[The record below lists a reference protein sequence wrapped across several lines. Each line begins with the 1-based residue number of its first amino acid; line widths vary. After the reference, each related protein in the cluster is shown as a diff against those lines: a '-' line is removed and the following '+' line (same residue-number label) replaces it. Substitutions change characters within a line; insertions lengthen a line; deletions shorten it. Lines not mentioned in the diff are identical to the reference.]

1 MIRVKEVSVIGDDGE
16 HLGTIPTE
24 EALSMA
30 EDRDMDLVEVASNSN
45 PPVCRIMDYGKHKYK
60 ASKKAHEAKKNQKI
74 VHVKEVKFRP
84 NTDQHD
90 FDFKLKHVQRFLEA
104 GDKAKVVI
112 FFKGRE
118 IVHREFGQR
127 VLERVAKQTEDLAVI
142 EQTAKQEGRTLVM
155 ILAPKSF
162 KSKKGA
168 PSKTPKPAV
177 DKTEIKT
184 EAKTEAKSE
193 EKNEAKTEVKTDAP
207 ETQVTSEESSTEAV
221 VPNNE

>member
-24 EALSMA
+24 EALSIA
-30 EDRDMDLVEVASNSN
+30 EDRGMDLVEVAANSN

-90 FDFKLKHVQRFLEA
+90 FDFKLKHVQRFLEN

-118 IVHREFGQR
+118 IVHREFGQK
-127 VLERVAKQTEDLAVI
+127 VLERVAEQTEDIAVI

-162 KSKKGA
+162 KTKKGS
-168 PSKTPKPAV
+168 PSKNPKPAV
-177 DKTEIKT
+177 HK
-184 EAKTEAKSE
+184 A
-193 EKNEAKTEVKTDAP
+193 EKKTDAP
-207 ETQVTSEESSTEAV
+207 ETQAAPKKKSEETSTEAV
-221 VPNNE
+221 VPNNES

>member
-30 EDRDMDLVEVASNSN
+30 EDRDMDLVEVAANSN

-127 VLERVAKQTEDLAVI
+127 VLERVAKQTEDIAVI

-162 KSKKGA
+162 KTKKGS
-168 PSKTPKPAV
+168 PSKNPKPAV
-177 DKTEIKT
+177 EKT
-184 EAKTEAKSE
+184 EAPQLAVD
-193 EKNEAKTEVKTDAP
+193 KTEVKTDVP
-207 ETQVTSEESSTEAV
+207 ETQAASAEPSTEAV

>member
-16 HLGTIPTE
+16 SLGTIPTE
-24 EALSMA
+24 EAISMA
-30 EDRDMDLVEVASNSN
+30 EDRSLDLVEVAPNAN

-60 ASKKAHEAKKNQKI
+60 ASKKAHEAKKNQKV

-90 FDFKLKHVQRFLEA
+90 FDFKLKHVQRFLEN

-118 IVHREFGQR
+118 IIHREFGQR
-127 VLERVAKQTEDLAVI
+127 VLERVAEKTEDIAII
-142 EQTAKQEGRTLVM
+142 EQSAKQEGRTLVM
-155 ILAPKSF
+155 ILAPKNV
-162 KSKKGA
+162 KTKKG
-168 PSKTPKPAV
+168 TQLTVPKPAV
-177 DKTEIKT
+177 TKNTDANEEKLP
-184 EAKTEAKSE
+184 SE
-193 EKNEAKTEVKTDAP
+193 ELGTKAA
-207 ETQVTSEESSTEAV
+207 

>member
-24 EALSMA
+24 EALSIA
-30 EDRDMDLVEVASNSN
+30 EDRGMDLVEVAANSN

-90 FDFKLKHVQRFLEA
+90 FDFKLKHVQRFLEN

-118 IVHREFGQR
+118 IVHREFGQK
-127 VLERVAKQTEDLAVI
+127 VLERVAEQTEDIAVI

-162 KSKKGA
+162 KSKKGSPA
-168 PSKTPKPAV
+168 KNPKPAV
-177 DKTEIKT
+177 
-184 EAKTEAKSE
+184 AKTE
-193 EKNEAKTEVKTDAP
+193 EKTNAP
-207 ETQVTSEESSTEAV
+207 ETPEASKEPSTEAV
-221 VPNNE
+221 VPNNES

>member
-30 EDRDMDLVEVASNSN
+30 EDRDMDLVEVAANSN

-90 FDFKLKHVQRFLEA
+90 FDFKLKHVQRFLEN

-118 IVHREFGQR
+118 IVHREFGQK
-127 VLERVAKQTEDLAVI
+127 VLERVAEQTEDIAVI

-162 KSKKGA
+162 KTKKGS
-168 PSKTPKPAV
+168 PSKNPKPAV
-177 DKTEIKT
+177 DK
-184 EAKTEAKSE
+184 A
-193 EKNEAKTEVKTDAP
+193 EKKTDAP
-207 ETQVTSEESSTEAV
+207 ETQAAPKKTSEETSTEAV
-221 VPNNE
+221 VPNNEI

>member
-24 EALSMA
+24 EALSIA
-30 EDRDMDLVEVASNSN
+30 EDKGMDLVEVAANSN

-84 NTDQHD
+84 NTDKHD
-90 FDFKLKHVQRFLEA
+90 FDFKLKHVQRFLEN

-118 IVHREFGQR
+118 IVHREFGQK
-127 VLERVAKQTEDLAVI
+127 VLERVAEQTEDIAVI
-142 EQTAKQEGRTLVM
+142 EQSAKQEGRTLVM

-162 KSKKGA
+162 KSKKGSQPKA
-168 PSKTPKPAV
+168 PKPAV
-177 DKTEIKT
+177 DKTKEKT
-184 EAKTEAKSE
+184 NVPEAQEASE
-193 EKNEAKTEVKTDAP
+193 KP
-207 ETQVTSEESSTEAV
+207 STEAV
-221 VPNNE
+221 VPNNES

>member
-1 MIRVKEVSVIGDDGE
+1 MIRVQEVSVIGDDGE
-16 HLGTIPTE
+16 SLGTIPTE
-24 EALSMA
+24 EAISMA
-30 EDRDMDLVEVASNSN
+30 EDRSLDLVEVAPNAK

-90 FDFKLKHVQRFLEA
+90 FDFKLKHVQRFLEN

-118 IVHREFGQR
+118 IIHREFGQR
-127 VLERVAKQTEDLAVI
+127 VLERVAEKTEDIAII
-142 EQTAKQEGRTLVM
+142 EQSAKQEGRTLVM

-162 KSKKGA
+162 KSKKGTQA
-168 PSKTPKPAV
+168 KVPKPSVTKNTDANEE
-177 DKTEIKT
+177 KLP
-184 EAKTEAKSE
+184 SE
-193 EKNEAKTEVKTDAP
+193 ELGSKAA
-207 ETQVTSEESSTEAV
+207 

>member
-1 MIRVKEVSVIGDDGE
+1 MIRVQEVSVIGDDGE
-16 HLGTIPTE
+16 SLGTIPTE
-24 EALSMA
+24 EAISMA
-30 EDRDMDLVEVASNSN
+30 EDRSLDLVEVAPNAN

-90 FDFKLKHVQRFLEA
+90 FDFKLKHVQRFLEN

-118 IVHREFGQR
+118 IIHREFGQR
-127 VLERVAKQTEDLAVI
+127 VLERVAEKTEDIAII
-142 EQTAKQEGRTLVM
+142 EQSAKQEGRTLVM
-155 ILAPKSF
+155 ILAPKNV
-162 KSKKGA
+162 KTKKG
-168 PSKTPKPAV
+168 TQLTVPKPAIT
-177 DKTEIKT
+177 K
-184 EAKTEAKSE
+184 
-193 EKNEAKTEVKTDAP
+193 KTDANEKKLP
-207 ETQVTSEESSTEAV
+207 SEELESKTA